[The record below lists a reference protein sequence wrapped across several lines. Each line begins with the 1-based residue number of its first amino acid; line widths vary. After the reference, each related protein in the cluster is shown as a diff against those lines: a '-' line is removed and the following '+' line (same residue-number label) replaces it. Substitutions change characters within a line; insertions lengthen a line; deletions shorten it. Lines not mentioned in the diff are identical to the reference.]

1 MAWTI
6 KGNANLSNNRGSKS
20 TPSSKTSGSTPSSTP
35 SKNTG
40 GSSGGNKKS
49 SLGSLGPVGAAI
61 GVGIANTIA
70 ANLKNN
76 RGSSSGSSSGGS
88 SSGGSSSGSSYGGT
102 TSNVGTSATP
112 DWLKQAQANS
122 KAWHTADAATKKTLE
137 EKNRALYGS
146 HNYTYDSKTGTW
158 SAPKT
163 SSNPATSVGNFVGGV
178 LSTGLNAY
186 NQLKNQNN
194 NHSTIP
200 SVDYKNTDLGN
211 TFWQAVNG
219 GSTDIDYLQSIAD
232 ERLKK
237 AQTNSNLN
245 QYVQDQNQLAMQAY
259 INQLKKTQEYADQYN
274 QYYED
279 AIAKQQDAYTQAAEQ
294 AAAQYRQL
302 MPTMNQSY
310 DDAARQA
317 YINYRTAQRDLPA
330 QLAAAGI
337 SGQGAAESSMVAQN
351 AAYNSAYNQNEQAR
365 ANALA
370 NLENQAANAYNT
382 TANQGLQSVA
392 DLMAQQ
398 ANAQQNIL
406 AQQEQMRQNAIGN
419 LYNYNTSMGYS
430 GGTPTLDAQSVL
442 ANIAYN
448 KNAQQMQQSQ
458 YEQSL
463 ASDQKNANRDYFLNL
478 WAQLGTRGATPEVA
492 AALNIPVGA
501 VANQGKYNSNYY

>member
-1 MAWTI
+1 MA
-6 KGNANLSNNRGSKS
+6 KS
-20 TPSSKTSGSTPSSTP
+20 AWG
-35 SKNTG
+35 
-40 GSSGGNKKS
+40 
-49 SLGSLGPVGAAI
+49 AI
-61 GVGIANTIA
+61 GKALGTGIKNTIA
-70 ANLKNN
+70 ANTKKNNTSSSSSSSSN
-76 RGSSSGSSSGGS
+76 RGSSSSSGGYTA
-88 SSGGSSSGSSYGGT
+88 SGSSGSSSAASGNSAS
-102 TSNVGTSATP
+102 SN

-122 KAWHTADAATKKTLE
+122 NAWHTADSATRKKLQE
-137 EKNRALYGS
+137 ENQRLYTAHG
-146 HNYTYDSKTGTW
+146 YTYNGKTGTW
-158 SAPKT
+158 SAPTAGSK
-163 SSNPATSVGNFVGGV
+163 SAAAAGNLIGG
-178 LSTGLNAY
+178 LANIGLNAY

-194 NHSTIP
+194 NHSSIP
-200 SVDYKNTDLGN
+200 SADYKNTDLGN
-211 TFWQAVNG
+211 TFWQSVNG

-232 ERLKK
+232 ARQKK
-237 AQTNSNLN
+237 AQANANLN
-245 QYVQDQNQLAMQAY
+245 QYVDDQNQLAMQAY
-259 INQLKKTQEYADQYN
+259 INQLRQTQKYADQYN

-279 AIAKQQDAYTQAAEQ
+279 AISKQQDAYTQAAEQ

-317 YINYRTAQRDLPA
+317 YINYRTAQRDLPS

-351 AAYNSAYNQNEQAR
+351 TAYNSAYNQNEQAR

-370 NLENQAANAYNT
+370 NLENQAANAYNS

-392 DLMAQQ
+392 ELMAQQ

-419 LYNYNTSMGYS
+419 LFNYNNAMGYS

-458 YEQSL
+458 YEQS
-463 ASDQKNANRDYFLNL
+463 AKTDQENAMRDFYLNL

-492 AALNIPVGA
+492 AALGIPVGA

>member
-1 MAWTI
+1 MA
-6 KGNANLSNNRGSKS
+6 KS
-20 TPSSKTSGSTPSSTP
+20 AWG
-35 SKNTG
+35 
-40 GSSGGNKKS
+40 
-49 SLGSLGPVGAAI
+49 AI
-61 GVGIANTIA
+61 GKALGTGIKNTIA
-70 ANLKNN
+70 ANTKKNNTSSSSSSSSN
-76 RGSSSGSSSGGS
+76 RGSSSSSGGYTASGSSAASGSSSSGNSAS
-88 SSGGSSSGSSYGGT
+88 S
-102 TSNVGTSATP
+102 N

-122 KAWHTADAATKKTLE
+122 NAWHTADAATRKKLQE
-137 EKNRALYGS
+137 ENQRLYTAHG
-146 HNYTYDSKTGTW
+146 YTYNGKTGTW
-158 SAPKT
+158 SAPTAGSK
-163 SSNPATSVGNFVGGV
+163 SAAAAGNLIGG
-178 LSTGLNAY
+178 LANIGLNAY

-194 NHSTIP
+194 NHSSIP
-200 SVDYKNTDLGN
+200 SADYKNTDLGN
-211 TFWQAVNG
+211 TFWQSVNG

-232 ERLKK
+232 ARQKK
-237 AQTNSNLN
+237 AQANANLN
-245 QYVQDQNQLAMQAY
+245 QYVDDQNQLAMQAY

-279 AIAKQQDAYTQAAEQ
+279 AISKQQDAYTQAAEQ

-317 YINYRTAQRDLPA
+317 YINYRTAQRDLPS

-351 AAYNSAYNQNEQAR
+351 TAYNSAYNQNEQAR

-370 NLENQAANAYNT
+370 NLENQAANAYNS

-392 DLMAQQ
+392 ELMAQQ
-398 ANAQQNIL
+398 ANAQQSIL

-419 LYNYNTSMGYS
+419 LFNYNNAMGYS

-448 KNAQQMQQSQ
+448 KNAQQMQQLQ
-458 YEQSL
+458 YEQS
-463 ASDQKNANRDYFLNL
+463 AKTDQENAMRDFYLNL

-492 AALNIPVGA
+492 AALGIPVGA

>member
-1 MAWTI
+1 MATKSAWGTI
-6 KGNANLSNNRGSKS
+6 GKVLGTSIKNSMSASTNKNNTSS
-20 TPSSKTSGSTPSSTP
+20 SSSSSSSSSKP
-35 SKNTG
+35 
-40 GSSGGNKKS
+40 
-49 SLGSLGPVGAAI
+49 
-61 GVGIANTIA
+61 
-70 ANLKNN
+70 
-76 RGSSSGSSSGGS
+76 SSSGGS
-88 SSGGSSSGSSYGGT
+88 SSSTGNSSA
-102 TSNVGTSATP
+102 TSTP

-122 KAWHTADAATKKTLE
+122 EAWHTADAETKKTLQ
-137 EKNRALYGS
+137 EKNKALYSS
-146 HNYTYDSKTGTW
+146 HGYTYDGKTGTW

-163 SSNPATSVGNFVGGV
+163 SKNPMTAAGNLVGGL
-178 LSTGLNAY
+178 LSTGMNAY

-194 NHSTIP
+194 THSTIP
-200 SVDYKNTDLGN
+200 SADYKNTDLGN

-237 AQTNSNLN
+237 AQANSNLN

-259 INQLKKTQEYADQYN
+259 INQLRQTQQYADQYN

-279 AIAKQQDAYTQAAEQ
+279 AISKQQDAYTQAAEQ

-351 AAYNSAYNQNEQAR
+351 TAYNSAYNQNEQAR

-392 DLMAQQ
+392 ELMAQQ

-419 LYNYNTSMGYS
+419 LFNYNNAMGYS

-458 YEQSL
+458 YEQS
-463 ASDQKNANRDYFLNL
+463 AKTDQENAMRDYYLKL
-478 WAQLGTRGATPEVA
+478 WEGMGNRGATAQIA
-492 AALNIPVGA
+492 AMLGIPVGA
-501 VANQGKYNSNYY
+501 VYGQGTYNANYY

>member
-1 MAWTI
+1 MA
-6 KGNANLSNNRGSKS
+6 KS
-20 TPSSKTSGSTPSSTP
+20 AWG
-35 SKNTG
+35 
-40 GSSGGNKKS
+40 
-49 SLGSLGPVGAAI
+49 AI
-61 GVGIANTIA
+61 GKALGTGIKNTIA
-70 ANLKNN
+70 ANTKKNNTSSSSSSSSN
-76 RGSSSGSSSGGS
+76 RGSSSSSGGYTASGSSAASGSSSSGNSAS
-88 SSGGSSSGSSYGGT
+88 S
-102 TSNVGTSATP
+102 N

-122 KAWHTADAATKKTLE
+122 NAWHTADAATRKKLQE
-137 EKNRALYGS
+137 ENQRLYTAHG
-146 HNYTYDSKTGTW
+146 YTYNGKTGTW
-158 SAPKT
+158 SAPTAGSK
-163 SSNPATSVGNFVGGV
+163 SAAAAGNLIGG
-178 LSTGLNAY
+178 LANIGLNAY

-194 NHSTIP
+194 NHSSIP
-200 SVDYKNTDLGN
+200 SADYKNTDLGN
-211 TFWQAVNG
+211 TFWQSVNG

-232 ERLKK
+232 ARQKK
-237 AQTNSNLN
+237 AQANANLN
-245 QYVQDQNQLAMQAY
+245 QYVDDQNQLAMQAY
-259 INQLKKTQEYADQYN
+259 INQLRQTQKYADQYN

-279 AIAKQQDAYTQAAEQ
+279 AISKQQDAYTQAAEQ

-317 YINYRTAQRDLPA
+317 YINYRTAQRDLPS

-351 AAYNSAYNQNEQAR
+351 TAYNSAYNQNEQAR

-370 NLENQAANAYNT
+370 NLENQAANAYNS

-392 DLMAQQ
+392 ELMAQQ

-419 LYNYNTSMGYS
+419 LFNYNNAMGYS

-448 KNAQQMQQSQ
+448 KRAQDMQQSQ
-458 YEQSL
+458 YEQS
-463 ASDQKNANRDYFLNL
+463 AKTDQENAMRDFYLNL

-492 AALNIPVGA
+492 AALGIPVGA

>member
-1 MAWTI
+1 MA
-6 KGNANLSNNRGSKS
+6 KS
-20 TPSSKTSGSTPSSTP
+20 AWG
-35 SKNTG
+35 
-40 GSSGGNKKS
+40 
-49 SLGSLGPVGAAI
+49 AI
-61 GVGIANTIA
+61 GKALGTGIKNTIA
-70 ANLKNN
+70 ANTKKNNTSSSSSSSSN
-76 RGSSSGSSSGGS
+76 RGSSSSSGGYTASGSSAASGSSSSGNSAS
-88 SSGGSSSGSSYGGT
+88 S
-102 TSNVGTSATP
+102 N

-122 KAWHTADAATKKTLE
+122 NAWHTADAATRKKLQE
-137 EKNRALYGS
+137 ENQRLYTAHG
-146 HNYTYDSKTGTW
+146 YTYNGKTGTW
-158 SAPKT
+158 SAPTAGSK
-163 SSNPATSVGNFVGGV
+163 SAAAAGNLIGG
-178 LSTGLNAY
+178 LANIGLNAY

-194 NHSTIP
+194 NHSSIP
-200 SVDYKNTDLGN
+200 SADYKNTDLGN
-211 TFWQAVNG
+211 TFWQSVNG

-232 ERLKK
+232 ARQKK
-237 AQTNSNLN
+237 AQANANLN
-245 QYVQDQNQLAMQAY
+245 QYVDDQNQLAMQAY

-279 AIAKQQDAYTQAAEQ
+279 AISKQQDAYTQAAEQ

-317 YINYRTAQRDLPA
+317 YINYRTAQRDLPS

-351 AAYNSAYNQNEQAR
+351 TAYNSAYNQNEQAR

-392 DLMAQQ
+392 ELMAQQ

-419 LYNYNTSMGYS
+419 LFNYNNAMGYS

-448 KNAQQMQQSQ
+448 KRAQDMQQSQ
-458 YEQSL
+458 YEQS
-463 ASDQKNANRDYFLNL
+463 AKTDQENAMRDFYLNL

-492 AALNIPVGA
+492 AALGIPVGA

>member
-1 MAWTI
+1 MA
-6 KGNANLSNNRGSKS
+6 KS
-20 TPSSKTSGSTPSSTP
+20 AWG
-35 SKNTG
+35 
-40 GSSGGNKKS
+40 
-49 SLGSLGPVGAAI
+49 AI
-61 GVGIANTIA
+61 GKALGTGIKNTIA
-70 ANLKNN
+70 ANTKKNNTSSSSSSSSN
-76 RGSSSGSSSGGS
+76 RGSSSSSGGYTAS
-88 SSGGSSSGSSYGGT
+88 GSSAASGSSYSGNSAS
-102 TSNVGTSATP
+102 SN

-122 KAWHTADAATKKTLE
+122 NAWHTADAATRKKLQE
-137 EKNRALYGS
+137 ENQRLYTAHG
-146 HNYTYDSKTGTW
+146 YTYNGKTGTW
-158 SAPKT
+158 SAPTAGSK
-163 SSNPATSVGNFVGGV
+163 SAAAAGKLIGG
-178 LSTGLNAY
+178 LANIGLNTY

-194 NHSTIP
+194 NHSSIP
-200 SVDYKNTDLGN
+200 SADYKNTDLGN
-211 TFWQAVNG
+211 TFWQSVNG

-232 ERLKK
+232 ARQKK
-237 AQTNSNLN
+237 AQANANLN
-245 QYVQDQNQLAMQAY
+245 QYVDDQNQLAMQAY
-259 INQLKKTQEYADQYN
+259 INQLRQTQKYADQYN
-274 QYYED
+274 QYYDD
-279 AIAKQQDAYTQAAEQ
+279 AISKQQDAYTQAAEQ

-317 YINYRTAQRDLPA
+317 YINYRTAQRDLPS

-351 AAYNSAYNQNEQAR
+351 TAYNSAYNQNEQAR

-370 NLENQAANAYNT
+370 NLENQAANAYNS

-392 DLMAQQ
+392 ELMAQQ

-419 LYNYNTSMGYS
+419 LFNYNNAMGYS

-458 YEQSL
+458 YEQS
-463 ASDQKNANRDYFLNL
+463 AKTDQENAMRDFYLNL

-492 AALNIPVGA
+492 AALGIPVGA

>member
-1 MAWTI
+1 MA
-6 KGNANLSNNRGSKS
+6 KS
-20 TPSSKTSGSTPSSTP
+20 AWG
-35 SKNTG
+35 
-40 GSSGGNKKS
+40 
-49 SLGSLGPVGAAI
+49 AI
-61 GVGIANTIA
+61 GKALGTGIKNTIA
-70 ANLKNN
+70 ANTKKNNTSSSSSSSSN
-76 RGSSSGSSSGGS
+76 RGSSSSSGGYTAS
-88 SSGGSSSGSSYGGT
+88 GSSAASGSSYSGNSAS
-102 TSNVGTSATP
+102 SN

-122 KAWHTADAATKKTLE
+122 NAWHTADAATRKKLQE
-137 EKNRALYGS
+137 ENQRLYTAHG
-146 HNYTYDSKTGTW
+146 YTYNSKTGTW
-158 SAPKT
+158 SAPTAGSK
-163 SSNPATSVGNFVGGV
+163 SAAAAGNLIGG
-178 LSTGLNAY
+178 LANIGLNAY

-194 NHSTIP
+194 NHSSIP
-200 SVDYKNTDLGN
+200 SADYKNTDLGN
-211 TFWQAVNG
+211 TFWQSVNG

-232 ERLKK
+232 ARQKK
-237 AQTNSNLN
+237 AQANANLN
-245 QYVQDQNQLAMQAY
+245 QYVDDQNQLAMQAY

-279 AIAKQQDAYTQAAEQ
+279 AISKQQDAYTQAAEQ

-317 YINYRTAQRDLPA
+317 YINYRTAQRDLPS

-351 AAYNSAYNQNEQAR
+351 TAYNSAYNQNEQAR

-382 TANQGLQSVA
+382 TANQGLQSVSE
-392 DLMAQQ
+392 LMAQQ

-419 LYNYNTSMGYS
+419 LFNYNNAMGYS

-448 KNAQQMQQSQ
+448 KNAQQMQQLQ
-458 YEQSL
+458 YEQS
-463 ASDQKNANRDYFLNL
+463 AKTDQENAMRDFYLNL

-492 AALNIPVGA
+492 AALGIPVGA

>member
-1 MAWTI
+1 MA
-6 KGNANLSNNRGSKS
+6 KS
-20 TPSSKTSGSTPSSTP
+20 AWG
-35 SKNTG
+35 
-40 GSSGGNKKS
+40 
-49 SLGSLGPVGAAI
+49 AI
-61 GVGIANTIA
+61 GKALGTGIKNTIA
-70 ANLKNN
+70 ANTKKNNTSSSSSSSSN
-76 RGSSSGSSSGGS
+76 RGSSSSSGGYTASGSSAASGSSSSGNSAS
-88 SSGGSSSGSSYGGT
+88 S
-102 TSNVGTSATP
+102 N

-122 KAWHTADAATKKTLE
+122 NAWHTADAATRKKLQE
-137 EKNRALYGS
+137 ENQRLYTAHG
-146 HNYTYDSKTGTW
+146 YTYNGKTGTW
-158 SAPKT
+158 SAPTAGSK
-163 SSNPATSVGNFVGGV
+163 SAAAAGNLIGG
-178 LSTGLNAY
+178 LANIGLNTY

-194 NHSTIP
+194 NHSSIP
-200 SVDYKNTDLGN
+200 SADYKNTDLGN
-211 TFWQAVNG
+211 TFWQSVNG

-232 ERLKK
+232 ARQKK
-237 AQTNSNLN
+237 AQANANLN
-245 QYVQDQNQLAMQAY
+245 QYVDDQNQLAMQAY

-279 AIAKQQDAYTQAAEQ
+279 AISKQQDAYTQAAEQ

-317 YINYRTAQRDLPA
+317 YINYRTAQRDLPS

-351 AAYNSAYNQNEQAR
+351 TAYNSAYNQNEQAR

-370 NLENQAANAYNT
+370 NLENQAANAYNS

-392 DLMAQQ
+392 ELMAQQ

-419 LYNYNTSMGYS
+419 LFNYNNAMGYS

-458 YEQSL
+458 YEQS
-463 ASDQKNANRDYFLNL
+463 AKTDQENAMRDFYLNL

-492 AALNIPVGA
+492 AALGIPVGA

>member
-1 MAWTI
+1 MA
-6 KGNANLSNNRGSKS
+6 KS
-20 TPSSKTSGSTPSSTP
+20 AWG
-35 SKNTG
+35 
-40 GSSGGNKKS
+40 
-49 SLGSLGPVGAAI
+49 AI
-61 GVGIANTIA
+61 GKALGTGIKNTIA
-70 ANLKNN
+70 ANTKKNNTSSSSSSSSN
-76 RGSSSGSSSGGS
+76 RGSSSSSGGYTASGSSAASGSSSSGNSAS
-88 SSGGSSSGSSYGGT
+88 S
-102 TSNVGTSATP
+102 N

-122 KAWHTADAATKKTLE
+122 NAWHTADAATRKKLQE
-137 EKNRALYGS
+137 ENQRLYTAHG
-146 HNYTYDSKTGTW
+146 YTYNGKTGTW
-158 SAPKT
+158 SAPTAGSK
-163 SSNPATSVGNFVGGV
+163 SAAAAGNLIGG
-178 LSTGLNAY
+178 LANIGLNAY

-194 NHSTIP
+194 NHSSIP
-200 SVDYKNTDLGN
+200 SADYKNTDLGN
-211 TFWQAVNG
+211 TFWRSVNG

-232 ERLKK
+232 ARQKK
-237 AQTNSNLN
+237 AQANANLN
-245 QYVQDQNQLAMQAY
+245 QYVDDQNQLAMQAY

-279 AIAKQQDAYTQAAEQ
+279 AISKQQDAYTQAAEQ

-317 YINYRTAQRDLPA
+317 YINYRTAQRDLPS

-351 AAYNSAYNQNEQAR
+351 TAYNSAYNQNEQAR

-370 NLENQAANAYNT
+370 NLENQAANAYNS

-392 DLMAQQ
+392 ELMAQQ
-398 ANAQQNIL
+398 ANAQQSIL

-419 LYNYNTSMGYS
+419 LFNYNNAMGYS

-448 KNAQQMQQSQ
+448 KRAQDMQQSQ
-458 YEQSL
+458 YEQS
-463 ASDQKNANRDYFLNL
+463 AKTDQENAMRDFYLNL

-492 AALNIPVGA
+492 AALGIPVGA

>member
-1 MAWTI
+1 MA
-6 KGNANLSNNRGSKS
+6 KS
-20 TPSSKTSGSTPSSTP
+20 AWG
-35 SKNTG
+35 
-40 GSSGGNKKS
+40 
-49 SLGSLGPVGAAI
+49 AI
-61 GVGIANTIA
+61 GKALGTGIKNTIA
-70 ANLKNN
+70 ANTKKNNTSSSSSSSSN
-76 RGSSSGSSSGGS
+76 RGSSSSSGGYTASGSSAASGSSSSGNSAS
-88 SSGGSSSGSSYGGT
+88 S
-102 TSNVGTSATP
+102 N

-122 KAWHTADAATKKTLE
+122 NAWHTADAATRKKLQE
-137 EKNRALYGS
+137 ENQRLYTAHG
-146 HNYTYDSKTGTW
+146 YTYNGKTGTW
-158 SAPKT
+158 SAPTAGSK
-163 SSNPATSVGNFVGGV
+163 SAAAAGNLIGG
-178 LSTGLNAY
+178 LANIGLNTY

-194 NHSTIP
+194 NHSSIP
-200 SVDYKNTDLGN
+200 SADYKNTDLGN
-211 TFWQAVNG
+211 TFWQSVNG

-232 ERLKK
+232 ARQKK
-237 AQTNSNLN
+237 AQANANLN
-245 QYVQDQNQLAMQAY
+245 QYVDDQNQLAMQAY

-279 AIAKQQDAYTQAAEQ
+279 AISKQQDAYTQAAEQ

-317 YINYRTAQRDLPA
+317 YINYRTAQRDLPP

-351 AAYNSAYNQNEQAR
+351 TAYNSAYNQNEQAR

-392 DLMAQQ
+392 ELMAQQ

-419 LYNYNTSMGYS
+419 LFNYNNAMGYS

-448 KNAQQMQQSQ
+448 KRAQQMQQSQ
-458 YEQSL
+458 YEQS
-463 ASDQKNANRDYFLNL
+463 AKTDQENAMRDFYLNL

-492 AALNIPVGA
+492 AALGIPVGA

>member
-1 MAWTI
+1 MA
-6 KGNANLSNNRGSKS
+6 KS
-20 TPSSKTSGSTPSSTP
+20 AWG
-35 SKNTG
+35 
-40 GSSGGNKKS
+40 
-49 SLGSLGPVGAAI
+49 AI
-61 GVGIANTIA
+61 GKALGTGIKNTIA
-70 ANLKNN
+70 ANTKKNNTSSSSSSSSN
-76 RGSSSGSSSGGS
+76 RGSSSSSGGYTA
-88 SSGGSSSGSSYGGT
+88 SGSSA
-102 TSNVGTSATP
+102 TSGSATSTP

-122 KAWHTADAATKKTLE
+122 NAWHTADAATRKKLQE
-137 EKNRALYGS
+137 ENQRLYTAHG
-146 HNYTYDSKTGTW
+146 YTYNGKTGTW
-158 SAPKT
+158 SAPTAGSK
-163 SSNPATSVGNFVGGV
+163 SAAAAGNLIGG
-178 LSTGLNAY
+178 LANIGLNTY

-194 NHSTIP
+194 NHSSIP
-200 SVDYKNTDLGN
+200 SADYKNTDLGN
-211 TFWQAVNG
+211 TFWQSVNG

-232 ERLKK
+232 ARQKK
-237 AQTNSNLN
+237 AQANANLN
-245 QYVQDQNQLAMQAY
+245 QYVDDQNQLAMQAY

-279 AIAKQQDAYTQAAEQ
+279 AISKQQDAYTQAAEQ

-317 YINYRTAQRDLPA
+317 YINYRTAQRDLPS

-351 AAYNSAYNQNEQAR
+351 TAYNSAYNQNEQAR

-370 NLENQAANAYNT
+370 NLENQAANAYNS

-392 DLMAQQ
+392 ELMAQQ

-419 LYNYNTSMGYS
+419 LFNYNNAMGYS

-448 KNAQQMQQSQ
+448 KNAQQMQQLQ
-458 YEQSL
+458 YDQS
-463 ASDQKNANRDYFLNL
+463 AKTDQENAMRDFYLNL

-492 AALNIPVGA
+492 AALGIPVGA

>member
-1 MAWTI
+1 MA
-6 KGNANLSNNRGSKS
+6 KS
-20 TPSSKTSGSTPSSTP
+20 AWG
-35 SKNTG
+35 
-40 GSSGGNKKS
+40 
-49 SLGSLGPVGAAI
+49 AI
-61 GVGIANTIA
+61 GKALGTGIKNTIA
-70 ANLKNN
+70 ANTKKNNTSSSSSSSSN
-76 RGSSSGSSSGGS
+76 RGSSSSSGGYTAS
-88 SSGGSSSGSSYGGT
+88 GSSAASGSSYSGNSAS
-102 TSNVGTSATP
+102 SN

-122 KAWHTADAATKKTLE
+122 NAWHTADAATRKKLQE
-137 EKNRALYGS
+137 ENQRLYTAHG
-146 HNYTYDSKTGTW
+146 YTYNGKTGTW
-158 SAPKT
+158 SAPTAGSK
-163 SSNPATSVGNFVGGV
+163 SAAAAGNLIGG
-178 LSTGLNAY
+178 LANIGLNAY

-194 NHSTIP
+194 NHSSIP
-200 SVDYKNTDLGN
+200 SADYKNTDLGN
-211 TFWQAVNG
+211 TFWQSVNG

-232 ERLKK
+232 ARQKK
-237 AQTNSNLN
+237 AQANANLN
-245 QYVQDQNQLAMQAY
+245 QYVDDQNQLAMQAY

-279 AIAKQQDAYTQAAEQ
+279 AISKQQDAYTQAAEQ

-317 YINYRTAQRDLPA
+317 YINYRTAQRDLPS

-351 AAYNSAYNQNEQAR
+351 TAYNSAYNQNEQAR

-392 DLMAQQ
+392 ELMAQQ
-398 ANAQQNIL
+398 ANAQQSIL

-419 LYNYNTSMGYS
+419 LFNYNNAMGYS

-448 KNAQQMQQSQ
+448 KRAQQMQQSQ
-458 YEQSL
+458 YEQSTKT
-463 ASDQKNANRDYFLNL
+463 DQENAMRDFYLNL

-492 AALNIPVGA
+492 AALGIPVGA

>member
-1 MAWTI
+1 MA
-6 KGNANLSNNRGSKS
+6 KS
-20 TPSSKTSGSTPSSTP
+20 AWGAIGKALGTGI
-35 SKNTG
+35 KNTVAAYTKKNNT
-40 GSSGGNKKS
+40 SSS
-49 SLGSLGPVGAAI
+49 SSSSS
-61 GVGIANTIA
+61 
-70 ANLKNN
+70 N
-76 RGSSSGSSSGGS
+76 RGSSSSSGGS
-88 SSGGSSSGSSYGGT
+88 SGGSSYGGSST
-102 TSNVGTSATP
+102 ASGSATSTP

-122 KAWHTADAATKKTLE
+122 QAWHTADAETKKALQ
-137 EKNRALYGS
+137 EKNKALYSS
-146 HNYTYDSKTGTW
+146 HGYTYDGKTGTW
-158 SAPKT
+158 SAPTAGSK
-163 SSNPATSVGNFVGGV
+163 SAAAAGNLIGG
-178 LSTGLNAY
+178 LANIGLNAY

-194 NHSTIP
+194 NHSSIP
-200 SVDYKNTDLGN
+200 SADYKNTDLGN
-211 TFWQAVNG
+211 TFWQSVNG

-232 ERLKK
+232 ARQKK
-237 AQTNSNLN
+237 AQANANLN
-245 QYVQDQNQLAMQAY
+245 QYVDDQNQLAMQAY

-274 QYYED
+274 RYYED
-279 AIAKQQDAYTQAAEQ
+279 AISKQQDAYTQAAEQ

-317 YINYRTAQRDLPA
+317 YINYRTAQRDLPS

-351 AAYNSAYNQNEQAR
+351 TAYNSAYNQNEQAR

-392 DLMAQQ
+392 ELMAQQ

-419 LYNYNTSMGYS
+419 LFNYNNAMGYS
-430 GGTPTLDAQSVL
+430 GGMPTLDAQSVL

-448 KNAQQMQQSQ
+448 KRAQQMQQSQ
-458 YEQSL
+458 YEQS
-463 ASDQKNANRDYFLNL
+463 AKTDQENAMRDFYLNL

-492 AALNIPVGA
+492 AALGIPVGA